1 MKMRSILSLLFFTSV
16 AFSQET
22 GQEAKKDTTWKTGG
36 AIGLNLSQV
45 SLKNWAAGG
54 DNSLATNGLV
64 SLFANMKKDN
74 VAWDNTLD
82 LGYGIVKQ
90 GKNSVRKSD
99 DKLIF
104 TSKYGRSLVG
114 AWGYSGLLDFRTQF
128 AKGYDFN
135 TSPKTLISKFMAP
148 GYLTLSLGAEYRPND
163 HFFALISPI
172 TGKATIVTDDSLSAH
187 GAFGVKAGKKT
198 LMQFGWQINSGYKT
212 KLMEG
217 VDFQT
222 KLNLFDS
229 YDDLKHVVV
238 NWENLLLLKVNK
250 IVSSSVSTQLIKDH
264 NVKNSNGK
272 SKIQFKEV
280 IAVGLLYNF

>member
-1 MKMRSILSLLFFTSV
+1 MKSMLMLILVFSGPAL
-16 AFSQET
+16 FSQT
-22 GQEAKKDTTWKTGG
+22 VGPDTSWKAGG

-54 DNSLATNGLV
+54 ENSLATNGLI
-64 SLFANMKKDN
+64 SLFAKMKKDKIS
-74 VAWDNTLD
+74 WDNTLD

-104 TSKYGRSLVG
+104 TSKFGRE
-114 AWGYSGLLDFRTQF
+114 AAGYWHYSALLDFRTQF
-128 AKGYDFN
+128 DKGYDFN

-148 GYLTLSLGAEYRPND
+148 GYVTLSVGAEYKPNEKL
-163 HFFALISPI
+163 FALISPV
-172 TGKATIVTDDSLSAH
+172 TGKATIVNDDTLSAN
-187 GAFGVKAGKKT
+187 GAFGVKPGKKT
-198 LMQFGWQINSGYKT
+198 LMQFGWQVNSVFKT
-212 KLMEG
+212 KVMEG

-222 KLNLFDS
+222 KLNLFGS
-229 YDDLKHVVV
+229 YNDIKHVVV

-250 IVSSSVSTQLIKDH
+250 VISSSVSTQLIKDH
-264 NVKNSNGK
+264 NVKDSNGR